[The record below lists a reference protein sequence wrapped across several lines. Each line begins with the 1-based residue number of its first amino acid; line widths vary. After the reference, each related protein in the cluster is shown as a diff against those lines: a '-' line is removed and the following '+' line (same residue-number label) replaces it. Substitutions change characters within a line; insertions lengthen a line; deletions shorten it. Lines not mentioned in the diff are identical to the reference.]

1 MSVARSFLGV
11 LPVTTVDAVALWERA
26 TKHLKEVLHPD
37 IYQRWIAVIEPLSM
51 ENDTF
56 VLGVD
61 NDFYQG
67 WLEEHYLSLI
77 CDAVAAVCGSKPRI
91 VFSIKS
97 QRHAQEEATAAPA
110 PGVKKEISERQPVRA
125 PRQQDGV
132 PLNEKFMFD
141 SFIVGSCN
149 TFAHAASLA
158 VAQAPGR
165 AYNPLFI
172 YGKSGL
178 GKTHLMQA
186 IGHYALRTSRAVVRY
201 IPAEA
206 FVNEYIT
213 ALQGRTPVLFRRKY
227 RNVDLLLID
236 DIHFLGGK
244 EGLQEEFFHTFNT
257 LFDAHKQIVMTSDR
271 SANEIVGLQQR
282 LVSRFEWGL
291 VTEVEPPDLETR
303 IAILRNKLRQM
314 NSSLSDDA
322 LLFIAE
328 KVRTNVRRLEGALT
342 RVVSY
347 AALSGNKVPQA
358 SLEHLLKDLLS
369 EEREDSL
376 TVNTI
381 KRAVAQ
387 QYDVRITDITSKRR
401 PAAIALPRQVA
412 MYFCR
417 RLTDASLPE
426 IASSFEK
433 THATVLHACKRIDAK
448 LKTDEAFRRKLQMIA
463 KSLGTSL

>member
-1 MSVARSFLGV
+1 MSLTTAAA
-11 LPVTTVDAVALWERA
+11 VTLWDQA
-26 TKHLKEVLHPD
+26 TKHLKTVLQPD

-51 ENDTF
+51 ESDTLL
-56 VLGVD
+56 LGVD

-67 WLEEHYLSLI
+67 WLEEHYLPLI
-77 CDAVAAVCGSKPRI
+77 CNAVTAVCGAKPKI
-91 VFSIKS
+91 VFSIKA
-97 QRHAQEEATAAPA
+97 QRPAPEATPAPAPEIKMVTAAPMKPA
-110 PGVKKEISERQPVRA
+110 GR
-125 PRQQDGV
+125 PRQQEGTA
-132 PLNEKFMFD
+132 LNDKFMFD
-141 SFIVGSCN
+141 GFIIGSSN

-186 IGHYALRTSRAVVRY
+186 IGHYVLRNSRAVVRY
-201 IPAEA
+201 IHAES

-213 ALQGRTPVLFRRKY
+213 ALQSRTPVIFRRKY

-271 SANEIVGLQQR
+271 SASEIVGLQQR

-303 IAILRNKLRQM
+303 IAILRHKLRQT
-314 NSSLSDDA
+314 NTVLADEV

-328 KVRTNVRRLEGALT
+328 KVRANVRRLEGALT

-347 AALSGNKVPQA
+347 AALAGNKLPQA
-358 SLEHLLKDLLS
+358 TLEHLLKDLLS
-369 EEREDSL
+369 EEKADSL
-376 TVNTI
+376 TINAI

-387 QYDVRITDITSKRR
+387 QYDVRLTDLTSKRR
-401 PAAIALPRQVA
+401 PASIALPRQVA

-417 RLTDASLPE
+417 RLTDASLPQ
-426 IASSFEK
+426 IAAEFEK
-433 THATVLHACKRIDAK
+433 THATVLHAYNRIDAR
-448 LKTDEAFRRKLQMIA
+448 LKTDDSFRRTLQIVA
-463 KSLGTSL
+463 KSLGSSL

>member
-1 MSVARSFLGV
+1 MT
-11 LPVTTVDAVALWERA
+11 PVDAVALWEQA

-37 IYQRWIAVIEPLSM
+37 IFQRWIAVIEAVSLDGETLHLS
-51 ENDTF
+51 
-56 VLGVD
+56 VD
-61 NDFYQG
+61 NDFYQT

-77 CDAVAAVCGSKPRI
+77 CDAVAAVCGTKPKV
-91 VFSIKS
+91 VFSVKA
-97 QRHAQEEATAAPA
+97 QRHAPEAAPA
-110 PGVKKEISERQPVRA
+110 ATIAPQQPAPAPAKEPTRERQSGRSSRSP
-125 PRQQDGV
+125 DGAA
-132 PLNEKFMFD
+132 LNEKFIFE

-186 IGHYALRTSRAVVRY
+186 IGHYVFRNSRAIVRY
-201 IPAEA
+201 ITAEA
-206 FVNEYIT
+206 FVNEYIN
-213 ALQGRTPVLFRRKY
+213 ALQSRSPVLFRRKY

-271 SANEIVGLQQR
+271 SASEIVGLQQR

-314 NSSLSDDA
+314 NASLPDDT

-328 KVRTNVRRLEGALT
+328 RVRTNVRRLEGALT

-347 AALSGNKVPQA
+347 AALSNTKQPQA
-358 SLEHLLKDLLS
+358 NLEHLLKDLLS

-376 TVNTI
+376 TINAI

-387 QYDVRITDITSKRR
+387 HYDVRVTDITSKRR

-412 MYFCR
+412 MYLCR
-417 RLTDASLPE
+417 RMTDSSLPA
-426 IASSFEK
+426 IASEFEK
-433 THATVLHACKRIDAK
+433 THATVLHACKRIDAR
-448 LKTDEAFRRKLQMIA
+448 LKTDETFRRKLQIVA

>member
-1 MSVARSFLGV
+1 MT
-11 LPVTTVDAVALWERA
+11 PVDAVALWEQA

-37 IYQRWIAVIEPLSM
+37 IFQRWIAVIEPVSL
-51 ENDTF
+51 ENETL

-77 CDAVAAVCGSKPRI
+77 CDAVAAVCGTKPKV
-91 VFSIKS
+91 VFSIKA
-97 QRHAQEEATAAPA
+97 QRHQAGTTEPDSTAVPDTV
-110 PGVKKEISERQPVRA
+110 PVVKKETQDRLP
-125 PRQQDGV
+125 PRNSRHQDGV

-141 SFIVGSCN
+141 GFIVGSSN

-186 IGHYALRTSRAVVRY
+186 IGHYVLRNSRAVVRY

-213 ALQGRTPVLFRRKY
+213 ALQNRSPVLFRRKY

-271 SANEIVGLQQR
+271 SASEIVGLQQR

-303 IAILRNKLRQM
+303 IAILRHKLRQM
-314 NSSLSDDA
+314 NTSLPDET

-342 RVVSY
+342 RIVSY
-347 AALSGNKVPQA
+347 AALSNNKQPQA
-358 SLEHLLKDLLS
+358 NLENLLKDLLS

-376 TVNTI
+376 TVNAI

-387 QYDVRITDITSKRR
+387 HYDVRVTDITSKRR

-417 RLTDASLPE
+417 RLTDSSLPS
-426 IASSFEK
+426 IASEFEK
-433 THATVLHACKRIDAK
+433 THATVLHACKRIDSR
-448 LKTDEAFRRKLQMIA
+448 LKTDETFRRKLQIIA

>member
-1 MSVARSFLGV
+1 M
-11 LPVTTVDAVALWERA
+11 TTTDAVTLWEQA
-26 TKHLKEVLHPD
+26 VKHLKQVLHPD
-37 IYQRWIAVIEPLSM
+37 IYQRWIAVVEPVSF
-51 ENDTF
+51 ENETL

-67 WLEEHYLSLI
+67 WLEEHYLPLI
-77 CDAVAAVCGSKPRI
+77 CDAVAAVCGTKPKI
-91 VFSIKS
+91 VFSMKK
-97 QRHAQEEATAAPA
+97 QRLASEPSPA
-110 PGVKKEISERQPVRA
+110 PSPEVKKEAAERPGTRS
-125 PRQQDGV
+125 PRQHDGAA
-132 PLNEKFMFD
+132 LNEKFMFD
-141 SFIVGSCN
+141 GFIVGSSN

-186 IGHYALRTSRAVVRY
+186 IGHYVLRNSRAVVRY

-206 FVNEYIT
+206 FVNEYIN
-213 ALQGRTPVLFRRKY
+213 ALQARSPVLFRRKY

-271 SANEIVGLQQR
+271 SASEIVGLQQR

-303 IAILRNKLRQM
+303 IAILRHKLRQT
-314 NSSLSDDA
+314 NAPLSDEV

-347 AALSGNKVPQA
+347 ASLSGNKLPPA
-358 SLEHLLKDLLS
+358 ALEHLLKDLLS

-376 TVNTI
+376 TINTI

-387 QYDVRITDITSKRR
+387 QYDVRMTDITSKRR

-417 RLTDASLPE
+417 RLTDSSLPE
-426 IASSFEK
+426 IASAFEK
-433 THATVLHACKRIDAK
+433 THATVLHACKRIDTR
-448 LKTDEAFRRKLQMIA
+448 LQTDEAFRRKLQMIA
-463 KSLGTSL
+463 KTLGTSL

>member
-1 MSVARSFLGV
+1 M
-11 LPVTTVDAVALWERA
+11 TTSDAVALWEQA
-26 TKHLKEVLHPD
+26 AKHLKEVLHPD
-37 IYQRWIAVIEPLSM
+37 IYQRWIAVIEPVSL
-51 ENDTF
+51 ENETL

-67 WLEEHYLSLI
+67 WLEEHYLPLI
-77 CDAVAAVCGSKPRI
+77 CNAVAAVCGAKPKI
-91 VFSIKS
+91 VFSIKA
-97 QRHAQEEATAAPA
+97 QRHAPEAPAAPA
-110 PGVKKEISERQPVRA
+110 EPPAFGTKKELPQRQAGRA
-125 PRQQDGV
+125 SRQQDGV
-132 PLNEKFMFD
+132 ILNDKFMFD

-186 IGHYALRTSRAVVRY
+186 IGHYVLRNSRAVVRY

-206 FVNEYIT
+206 FVNEYIN
-213 ALQGRTPVLFRRKY
+213 ALQSRTPVLFRRKY

-271 SANEIVGLQQR
+271 SASEIVGLQQR

-303 IAILRNKLRQM
+303 IAILRHKLRQM
-314 NSSLSDDA
+314 NSSLTDET

-328 KVRTNVRRLEGALT
+328 RVRANVRRLEGALT

-347 AALSGNKVPQA
+347 AALAGNKPAQ
-358 SLEHLLKDLLS
+358 STLEHLLKDLLS

-376 TVNTI
+376 TMNAI
-381 KRAVAQ
+381 KRAVAE
-387 QYDVRITDITSKRR
+387 QYDVRVTDITSKRR
-401 PAAIALPRQVA
+401 PAVIAVPRQVA

-417 RLTDASLPE
+417 RLTDSSLSE
-426 IASSFEK
+426 IASAFEK
-433 THATVLHACKRIDAK
+433 THATVLHACNRIDTR
-448 LKTDEAFRRKLQMIA
+448 LQTDEAFRRKLQIIA

>member
-1 MSVARSFLGV
+1 MI
-11 LPVTTVDAVALWERA
+11 TVDAVSLWQQA
-26 TKHLKEVLHPD
+26 ANHLKTVLHPD
-37 IYQRWIAVIEPLSM
+37 IYQRWIAVIEPVSL
-51 ENDTF
+51 ENDTL

-61 NDFYQG
+61 NGFYQG
-67 WLEEHYLSLI
+67 WLEEHYLPLI
-77 CDAVAAVCGSKPRI
+77 CDAVAAVCGIKPKI
-91 VFSIKS
+91 VFSIKK
-97 QRHAQEEATAAPA
+97 QVGTPDPAPA
-110 PGVKKEISERQPVRA
+110 PAQEARKTAPERQPNRA
-125 PRQQDGV
+125 PRQHDGAA
-132 PLNEKFMFD
+132 LNEKFVFD
-141 SFIVGSCN
+141 GFIVGSSN
-149 TFAHAASLA
+149 TFAHAACLA

-186 IGHYALRTSRAVVRY
+186 IGHYVLRNSRAVVRY
-201 IPAEA
+201 ISAEA
-206 FVNEYIT
+206 FVNEYIN
-213 ALQGRTPVLFRRKY
+213 ALQTRSPVQFRKKY

-271 SANEIVGLQQR
+271 SASEIVGLQQR

-303 IAILRNKLRQM
+303 IAILRHKLRQM
-314 NSSLSDDA
+314 NASLSDEV

-347 AALSGNKVPQA
+347 ASLSGNKLPQTV
-358 SLEHLLKDLLS
+358 LEHLLKDLLS
-369 EEREDSL
+369 EEQKDSL
-376 TVNTI
+376 TTNAI

-387 QYDVRITDITSKRR
+387 HYDVRVTDITSKRR

-426 IASSFEK
+426 IAASFEK
-433 THATVLHACKRIDAK
+433 THATVLYACNRIDTR
-448 LKTDEAFRRKLQMIA
+448 LQTDDAFRSKLQIIA